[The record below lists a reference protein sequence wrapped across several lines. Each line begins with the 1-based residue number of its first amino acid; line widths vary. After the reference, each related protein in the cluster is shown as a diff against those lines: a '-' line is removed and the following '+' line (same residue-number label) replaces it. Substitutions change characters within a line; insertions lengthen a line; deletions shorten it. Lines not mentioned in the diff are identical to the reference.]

1 MVDAQHPLV
10 IVESPSKAR
19 TLKKVLGD
27 KYTIEASVGHIRDLP
42 TRDMG
47 VDVDNGFRVTYEI
60 VSPDKKKVIAKLKR
74 AVKQADVVYL
84 ATDPDREGEAISWHL
99 MEALKITVPT
109 YRLVFHEVTKEA
121 ILNAFHETREIDM
134 CLVKAQE
141 TRRIL
146 DRLVG
151 YEISPILWRK
161 MSPGLSAGRVQSVA
175 TRLVVER
182 ERARIRYSSSGYW
195 NISATF
201 ATNKGEPFTA
211 NLMAI
216 GGQRLVTGKDFDRAT
231 GQLNVKGND
240 ILRMDEGQA
249 KGWTEKLRDRLWQ
262 VASLQEK
269 PTQSQ
274 PGPPFTTSTLQ
285 QAAYGKLRF
294 SARRTMQVAQRLY
307 EEGFITYMRTD
318 STHLSQEALAAAR
331 SLARRKYGAEY
342 IPDKPRHYK
351 TKVKNAQEAH
361 EAIRPAGSQFQDPAS
376 LANHPAEM
384 QRLYELIYRRTLAS
398 QMTGA
403 RIRLTTV
410 EITVASDTRHS
421 EGGDAIFQATGKVIE
436 FPGYLAAYQGGDDG
450 GNEVRRSSADDQ
462 DKTLPLMAEGE
473 AVTAT
478 GLEPKPHETHPPA
491 RYTEATLIKE
501 LESLGI
507 GRPSTYA
514 SIMDT
519 IQRREYVLK
528 KGGALVPTFT
538 AVGVT
543 RLMEANFPALV
554 DYQFTARM
562 EDVLDEISLG
572 ERDFLPYLKQFYF
585 GSDDAVGL
593 KELLA
598 APMDIREICT
608 IKLGEG
614 PDQVPV
620 NVRIGRYGAYL
631 EHGDARA
638 SLDPATPPDEIS
650 LEWALEHIEKG
661 SEYPKELGIDPET
674 QLKVLMKKGR
684 FGVYLQ
690 LGEDDQKQKQKSLL
704 PDMLPED
711 VSLAMALEILA
722 LPKDLGTHPETGE
735 PVSADLGRYGPYVKS
750 GKTNRSLP
758 KGEDLL
764 SIDLDRAVAL
774 LGQKNNRTIETLRTV
789 GVQPGTEVEIVI
801 KAGRYGPYIT
811 DGTTNVSLK
820 KGEEAEEIEL
830 ADAVERLK
838 AKAAAGPSKR
848 RFKRRKKAK

>member
-1 MVDAQHPLV
+1 MTDAKHPLV

-27 KYTIEASVGHIRDLP
+27 KFTLEASVGHIRDLP
-42 TRDMG
+42 RRDMG
-47 VDVDNGFRVTYEI
+47 VDIDNEFRVTYEI
-60 VSPDKKKVIAKLKR
+60 VSPDKKKVIANLKR

-99 MEALKITVPT
+99 AEALNITVPT

-121 ILNAFHETREIDM
+121 ILHAFKETREIDM
-134 CLVKAQE
+134 RLVKAQE

-182 ERARIRYSSSGYW
+182 ERARIRYSSSAYW
-195 NISATF
+195 NIVATF
-201 ATNKGEPFTA
+201 AARNGETFSA
-211 NLMAI
+211 NLIAI
-216 GGQRLVTGKDFDRAT
+216 AGKRLVTGKDFDRGT
-231 GQLNVKGND
+231 GQLKAKEKD
-240 ILRMDEGQA
+240 ILLMDEDQA
-249 KGWTEKLRDRLWQ
+249 NGWTEDLQGRLWR
-262 VASLQEK
+262 VARLQEK
-269 PTQSQ
+269 PTQSH
-274 PGPPFTTSTLQ
+274 PSPPFTTSTLQ

-331 SLARRKYGAEY
+331 SLAKEKYGAEY
-342 IPDKPRHYK
+342 IPDKPRLYK

-361 EAIRPAGSQFQDPAS
+361 EAIRPAGSHFQDPAG
-376 LANHPAEM
+376 LAQHQPEM

-398 QMTGA
+398 QMTAA

-410 EITVASDTRHS
+410 EITDTSDAPHPA
-421 EGGDAIFQATGKVIE
+421 GGEAVFQATGKVIE
-436 FPGYLAAYQGGDDG
+436 FPGYLAAYQVAGDE
-450 GNEVRRSSADDQ
+450 GNEARRNNAEGQ
-462 DKTLPLMAEGE
+462 DKTLPPLAEGE
-473 AVTAT
+473 VVTAT
-478 GLEPKPHETHPPA
+478 GLEPKSHETNPPA

-514 SIMDT
+514 TIMDT
-519 IQRREYVLK
+519 IQRREYVVK

-543 RLMEANFPALV
+543 RLMEANFADLV

-572 ERDFLPYLKQFYF
+572 EEDSLPYLKKFYF
-585 GSDDAVGL
+585 GGNDHTGL
-593 KELLA
+593 KELLE
-598 APMDIREICT
+598 APIDIREICT

-614 PDQVPV
+614 PDEVPV
-620 NVRIGRYGAYL
+620 TVRIGRYGAYL
-631 EHGDARA
+631 EHGDNRA

-661 SEYPKELGIDPET
+661 SEYPKELGIDPKTE
-674 QLKVLMKKGR
+674 LKVLMKKGR

-690 LGEDDQKQKQKSLL
+690 LGDDERKEKQKSLL
-704 PDMLPED
+704 PDMQPED
-711 VSLAMALEILA
+711 VSLSVALDILA
-722 LPKDLGTHPETGE
+722 LPRELGAHPETGE

-764 SIDLDRAVAL
+764 SIDLDRAVVL
-774 LGQKNNRTIETLRTV
+774 LSQKNSRTIETLRTV
-789 GVQPGTEVEIVI
+789 GAHPGTGVDIVI

-820 KGEEAEEIEL
+820 KGEDPEGVTLE
-830 ADAVERLK
+830 DAVERLA

-848 RFKRRKKAK
+848 RRRRRS

>member
-1 MVDAQHPLV
+1 MTHALHPLV

-27 KYTIEASVGHIRDLP
+27 KYTIEASIGHIRDLP
-42 TRDMG
+42 PREMG
-47 VDVDNGFRVTYEI
+47 VDVDNGFQVTYEI
-60 VSPDKKKVIAKLKR
+60 VSPDKKKVIANLKR
-74 AVKQADVVYL
+74 AVKKADVVYL

-99 MEALKITVPT
+99 AEALNITVPT

-121 ILNAFHETREIDM
+121 ILRAFEETRAIDM
-134 CLVKAQE
+134 RLVKAQE

-175 TRLVVER
+175 TRLVVDR
-182 ERARIRYSSSGYW
+182 ERARIRYTSSAYW
-195 NISATF
+195 DIVATF
-201 ATNKGEPFTA
+201 ATGKGESFAA
-211 NLMAI
+211 NLVSL
-216 GGQRLVTGKDFDRAT
+216 GGKRLVTGKDFDRAT
-231 GQLNVKGND
+231 GQLKVKEQD
-240 ILRMDEGQA
+240 ILVMDEARA
-249 KGWTEKLRDRLWQ
+249 KRGTAELQDRLWQ

-269 PTQSQ
+269 PSQSH
-274 PGPPFTTSTLQ
+274 PAPPFTTSTLQ

-307 EEGFITYMRTD
+307 EEGYITYMRTD

-331 SLARRKYGAEY
+331 SLAKGKYGAEF
-342 IPDKPRHYK
+342 IPDTPRHYK

-361 EAIRPAGSQFQDPAS
+361 EAIRPAGSHFQDPES
-376 LANHPAEM
+376 LAKHPPEM

-398 QMTGA
+398 QMTAA

-410 EITVASDTRHS
+410 EITDRSDGRHPV
-421 EGGDAIFQATGKVIE
+421 GGQAVFQATGKVIE
-436 FPGYLAAYQGGDDG
+436 FLGYLAAYQVESDVD
-450 GNEVRRSSADDQ
+450 NETPQSSPEDQ
-462 DKTLPLMAEGE
+462 DKTLPPLAKGA

-478 GLEPKPHETHPPA
+478 GLEPKTHETKPPA

-514 SIMDT
+514 TIMDT

-543 RLMEANFPALV
+543 RLMEANFADLV

-572 ERDFLPYLKQFYF
+572 ERESLPYLQKFYF
-585 GSDDAVGL
+585 GDNDQTGF
-593 KELLA
+593 KELLE
-598 APMDIREICT
+598 APIDIREICT

-614 PDQVPV
+614 VDQVPV
-620 NVRIGRYGAYL
+620 SVRIGRYGAYL
-631 EHGDARA
+631 EHGDDRA
-638 SLDPATPPDEIS
+638 SLDPAIPPDEIS
-650 LEWALEHIEKG
+650 LEWALEHIKKG
-661 SEYPKELGIDPET
+661 NEYPKELGLDPT
-674 QLKVLMKKGR
+674 TGLKVLMKKGR
-684 FGVYLQ
+684 FGIYLQ
-690 LGEDDQKQKQKSLL
+690 LGEDERKEKQKSLL
-704 PDMLPED
+704 PGMHPED
-711 VSLAMALEILA
+711 VSLTVALDILA
-722 LPKDLGTHPETGE
+722 LPKELGRHPDTGE
-735 PVSADLGRYGPYVKS
+735 PVVADLGRYGPYVKS
-750 GKTNRSLP
+750 GKANRSLP

-764 SIDLDRAVAL
+764 GIDLDRAVTL
-774 LGQKNNRTIETLRTV
+774 LSQKNSRTIETLRTV
-789 GVQPGTEVEIVI
+789 GEHPGTGVEIVI

-838 AKAAAGPSKR
+838 AKAAAGPGKR
-848 RFKRRKKAK
+848 RRRRGS